1 MDGATSDV
9 QADSDDAGVLG
20 DIERNPAFHTSTLEK
35 KRRFRPGKTA
45 DKTLHNIKSV
55 GKAIVHPVDS
65 IKSKATRTT
74 AGQLSKADRPY
85 LSQKADLQYLE
96 AHDNLK
102 RVVSSGPSRHATSD
116 EDQDAIVGSHQNK
129 VREIEAHRESLR
141 AAWTTSRHVRRVR
154 VVPKRHLNV
163 PDNGFF
169 IEKDANGQFV
179 RYKWLEWLGYV
190 RSPMALYVSCTLI
203 VFHRILSI
211 IPKTLARNISMISM
225 KCPLKLIVQDI
236 ISSGL
241 SWQVHP
247 GNRGQWMYDQSIGGK
262 TPIRRA
268 NG

>member
-1 MDGATSDV
+1 MDGATFDV
-9 QADSDDAGVLG
+9 QAVSDDAGALG

-55 GKAIVHPVDS
+55 GKAIIHPVDS

-96 AHDNLK
+96 AHDNLT
-102 RVVSSGPSRHATSD
+102 RAVSSSPSSHATSD

-163 PDNGFF
+163 PEHDFF
-169 IEKDANGQFV
+169 VEKDANGQYV
-179 RYKWLEWLGYV
+179 RYRWLEWLGYV
-190 RSPMALYVSCTLI
+190 RGFTALYGSCTLI
-203 VFHRILSI
+203 VFHRTLSI
-211 IPKTLARNISMISM
+211 TPKTSAPNTSMISM
-225 KCPLKLIVQDI
+225 NCPLKLIVQGI
-236 ISSGL
+236 MSSGL
-241 SWQVHP
+241 
-247 GNRGQWMYDQSIGGK
+247 
-262 TPIRRA
+262 
-268 NG
+268 